1 MNVYILKLTMIE
13 YSKPMTELTENRLK
27 EFPVYLQI
35 KQVAVVSSFFLERLD
50 RIESRV
56 PNQI

>member
-27 EFPVYLQI
+27 EISKTHQ
-35 KQVAVVSSFFLERLD
+35 K
-50 RIESRV
+50 
-56 PNQI
+56 